1 MLGNTGNVMEGG
13 SKIVCRKFEIFE
25 IFHAAVEKLK
35 ISNREVSK
43 LPKIL
48 SRRKILKSWRIIYVL
63 NNRWR

>member
-25 IFHAAVEKLK
+25 IFHTAVEKLK

-43 LPKIL
+43 LAKIL
-48 SRRKILKSWRIIYVL
+48 SRRKILKSWRIVL
-63 NNRWR
+63 FTY